1 MNMTYSESAE
11 GQMITINRAMQE
23 AKTHGMI
30 PGTSEWLEF
39 ETEVANLRT
48 RDTHLVPAEAVL
60 ELLGY

>member
-23 AKTHGMI
+23 VEKQGIT
-30 PGTSEWLEF
+30 PGTAEWREF

-48 RDTHLVPAEAVL
+48 SATHLVPAEDVL